1 MCICINCLFIKDCKA
16 YEFIEKM
23 HKLKINEQDLFFNPK
38 QTIIKNEILTVSEN
52 ITIQDWDV
60 KECTNFLEKGGSWF
74 NKK

>member
-1 MCICINCLFIKDCKA
+1 
-16 YEFIEKM
+16 M